1 MQLPMSF
8 CRSLALIG
16 FTSFAALS
24 YADAAKVISQQGDT
38 QWRLGLQKEWQA
50 TQVDLTLNKGNHVQ
64 TGALSKLALL
74 FRDDSQLRLNQ
85 NSFLIL
91 KDVLDEKGN
100 STRFR
105 LNKGRAW
112 VKSKNIPDKLIFE
125 TPSAVA
131 AIRGTDWDIEVSDDG
146 TSKITVL
153 HGEIYFAN
161 DIGAV
166 SVKANE
172 QAIAEVGKAPVKLLI
187 TNASERVQWVSE
199 YTFDI
204 TQYKSLA
211 TTAKERAILQSNIHS
226 QVQSTTQ
233 LQKSLNA
240 LPQSPFKQAALADI
254 ALYLGDTKQAIS
266 LIEQLA
272 NYPAIPEL
280 YVLWGRAHLI
290 SGEPTMLVGDNPDIL
305 LLNAEVALFDG
316 QGNEAID
323 LLNQVLERERDNY
336 DALYLLGRIFTEKE
350 YTDLALNYLT
360 QAKHANSQRFEAH
373 AELATLH
380 TYNNQF
386 NLARSELANAEANGA
401 HGALVNTA
409 LGILN
414 LKQGELDHAKRAFL
428 AATTLAPNY
437 ARANTYLAITY
448 YQRGQLELAND
459 TLMYVI
465 EQDDND
471 PMPYFMRAIFE
482 RELAN
487 PQQSLNAVTAANKR
501 LPNLKSL
508 NQLANNL
515 QGGTDLGAAYA
526 EYGLTERA
534 LYTGLRNYDP
544 QWAGS
549 QLFVSSQIEN
559 NHSAKLSELFKGLL
573 NDPTAFATNYATQD
587 MVQQPGIKGI
597 LRYHNNNGSGQGE
610 HDWRAPSMQLNLFDN
625 TYVPISAMV
634 DFGEHH
640 YDYANGDDY
649 LSGERGKI
657 QAGVGIKPT
666 TKLNLFGFYNSIED
680 KSNPFNK
687 LNAEIDGEVFTSS
700 LTEQTNSS
708 NITDL
713 YLGVGYDVSHHI
725 TLDYGF
731 SQIDFNTFNNASS
744 KSIQTV
750 EQILPD
756 IEFTQRNTGS
766 NKVDVKSTYQQDA
779 HFLFLNYETA
789 SQSNIGFTLSHDAAE
804 TTSDSN
810 NNLILDTY
818 TRVYTDF
825 TGEQISENVALRDY
839 LVLFSERVDIDSVG
853 ISYLSQKSKPL
864 EMAFFAT
871 QSRITSETNE
881 IRLANEDDVISEQ
894 TEKLG
899 DNKSFTSLGLGFS
912 YTLNQDYAFDFNAVK
927 TLDAG
932 SVIQP
937 NLNFLGNM
945 LIDRQY
951 MRTGSNT
958 KQINAQL
965 SYQSDNAFFRLKS
978 TYQEVNNDLLE
989 GKLFAELLDTSS
1001 EVRELNSVVE
1011 DSVSRL
1017 DDSKQYYLN
1026 VKNNLI
1032 EARLVDYYFD
1042 YEALLNTRLSL
1053 RYAIRYTRAED
1064 LYQPDATEKPVDP
1077 FIQLPEFQTNL
1088 QLMYTTAFYGQ
1099 SYFKIGFIDFYDP
1112 TDAKTES
1119 KNTAL
1124 LQLGW
1129 QQEFF
1134 NKQLKLAAYYSQ
1146 LPAHQ
1151 KSDVYLNAEWRF

>member
-1 MQLPMSF
+1 MQLLMSF
-8 CRSLALIG
+8 FHSLALIG
-16 FTSFAALS
+16 FTSFAALC

-38 QWRLGLQKEWQA
+38 QWRGGMKQAWQV
-50 TQVDLTLNKGNHVQ
+50 THVDLPLAKGNHVQ

-85 NSFLIL
+85 NSFLIV
-91 KDVLDEKGN
+91 KDVLDEQGN

-146 TSKITVL
+146 ASKITVL
-153 HGEIYFAN
+153 HGEIYFSN
-161 DIGAV
+161 EFGAV

-172 QAIAEVGKAPVKLLI
+172 MAVAEVGKAPVKLLV
-187 TNASERVQWVSE
+187 TNANARIQWVSE
-199 YTFDI
+199 YTFAI

-211 TTAKERAILQSNIHS
+211 TTAKELAILRSN
-226 QVQSTTQ
+226 VQSTTQ

-240 LPQSPFKQAALADI
+240 LPRSPFKHAALADV
-254 ALYLGDTKQAIS
+254 ALYLGDTKHAIS
-266 LIEQLA
+266 LIEQIA
-272 NYPAIPEL
+272 NYQTIPEL
-280 YVLWGRAHLI
+280 YVLWGRANLI
-290 SGEPTMLVGDNPDIL
+290 SGNPKILVGDNSDVL
-305 LLNAEVALFDG
+305 LLKAEIALFNG
-316 QGNEAID
+316 RGNEAID
-323 LLNQVLERERDNY
+323 FLNKVLKRENDNY

-350 YTDLALNYLT
+350 YTDLALNYLS
-360 QAKHANSQRFEAH
+360 QAKFANSQRFEAH

-386 NLARSELANAEANGA
+386 NLARSELADAKAKGA

-409 LGILN
+409 LGILS
-414 LKQGELDHAKRAFL
+414 LKQGDLDAAKRTFL
-428 AATTLAPNY
+428 VATTLAPHY
-437 ARANTYLAITY
+437 ARANTYLAMTY
-448 YQRGQLELAND
+448 YQQGQLELAND
-459 TLMYVI
+459 TLTYAI

-487 PQQSLNAVTAANKR
+487 PKQSLEAVIDAKKR

-534 LYTGLRNYDP
+534 LYTGLSNYDP
-544 QWAGS
+544 TWAGS

-573 NDPTAFATNYATQD
+573 NDPTAFATSYTTQD
-587 MVQQPGIKGI
+587 MVHQPGINGV
-597 LRYHNNNGSGQGE
+597 LRYHSNNGSGQGE
-610 HDWRAPSMQLNLFDN
+610 HDWRAPSMQLNMYDN
-625 TYVPISAMV
+625 TYVPLSAMA
-634 DFGEHH
+634 DFGEHQ
-640 YDYANGDDY
+640 YDYASFDDY
-649 LSGERGKI
+649 FSGERRNF

-666 TKLNLFGFYNSIED
+666 AKLNLFSFYNSIED
-680 KSNPFNK
+680 KSDPFSV
-687 LNAEIDGEVFTSS
+687 LHEEIAGEVFTSS
-700 LTEQTNSS
+700 LTQQTESS

-713 YLGVGYDVSHHI
+713 YLGVGYEVSHQM

-731 SQIDFNTFNNASS
+731 SQIDFTRVNNARSQ
-744 KSIQTV
+744 SIQTV
-750 EQILPD
+750 EQILPSV
-756 IEFTQRNTGS
+756 EVTQRNTGS

-779 HFLFLNYETA
+779 HFLSLNYETA
-789 SQSNIGFTLSHDAAE
+789 SQSNIGFTLSHDAVE
-804 TTSDSN
+804 TTNDSN
-810 NNLILDTY
+810 NNSVVETY
-818 TRVYTDF
+818 TRIYTDF
-825 TGEQISENVALRDY
+825 TGEQISENVTLRDY
-839 LVLFSERVDIDSVG
+839 LVLLSERVDIDSVG
-853 ISYLSQKSKPL
+853 ISYLSEKSQPL
-864 EMAFFAT
+864 ELAFFAT
-871 QSRITSETNE
+871 QSRITNKTYELL
-881 IRLANEDDVISEQ
+881 LANEDDVISEQ
-894 TEKLG
+894 TKKLD

-912 YTLNQDYAFDFNAVK
+912 YTPNQDYAFDFNAVK
-927 TLDAG
+927 TLDTG

-958 KQINAQL
+958 KQASAQL
-965 SYQSDNAFFRLKS
+965 SYQSDNAFFRFKS
-978 TYQEVNNDLLE
+978 TYQEVNSDLLE

-1001 EVRELNSVVE
+1001 ELRELNSVVE

-1017 DDSKQYYLN
+1017 DDRKQYYLN
-1026 VKNNLI
+1026 VKNSLI

-1042 YEALLNTRLSL
+1042 YETLLDDRLSL

-1064 LYQPDATEKPVDP
+1064 LYQQEPTEKPVDP

-1088 QLMYTTAFYGQ
+1088 QLIYTTAFYAQ
-1099 SYFKIGFIDFYDP
+1099 SYFKLGFIDFYDSA
-1112 TDAKTES
+1112 DAKTES

-1129 QQEFF
+1129 QQELF

-1151 KSDVYLNAEWRF
+1151 KSDLYLNAEWRF